1 MLEIL
6 FNGLLVH
13 SLVLSSY
20 LAFTLPWRLLEVTL
34 LVVFLKGFSS
44 QNTWALNSLYL
55 NILDTEG
62 NFQTFWVLKEMYI
75 NFYYIVS

>member
-20 LAFTLPWRLLEVTL
+20 LVFTLPWRLLKVTL
-34 LVVFLKGFSS
+34 LVVCHLTFLKGFSS
-44 QNTWALNSLYL
+44 QNTWGRHSFMSKHFKY
-55 NILDTEG
+55 
-62 NFQTFWVLKEMYI
+62 
-75 NFYYIVS
+75 

>member
-1 MLEIL
+1 MLQGEDRGYRIFYHL
-6 FNGLLVH
+6 
-13 SLVLSSY
+13 
-20 LAFTLPWRLLEVTL
+20 T
-34 LVVFLKGFSS
+34 FLKGFSS